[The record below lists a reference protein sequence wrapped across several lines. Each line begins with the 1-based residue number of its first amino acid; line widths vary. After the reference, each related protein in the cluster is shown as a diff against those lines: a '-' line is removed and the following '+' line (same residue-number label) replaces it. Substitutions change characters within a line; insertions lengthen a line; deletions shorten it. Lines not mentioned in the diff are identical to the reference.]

1 MTEFEKKVLSGI
13 GYFYYEKARRER
25 EVEYNK
31 YMNMDL
37 VENKEERENFL
48 ALEKQVNDKA
58 IQNISS
64 LKITNVSFDEVDN
77 RIYITLERPGLLVGE
92 KGYNINA
99 LMKYLEHSLSMDDLK
114 IKLIESRIDS
124 HLHSFL
130 YGYLDDEGAI

>member
-1 MTEFEKKVLSGI
+1 MTEFEKRVLSSI

-25 EVEYNK
+25 EIEYNK

-48 ALEKQVNDKA
+48 ALEKQVNDKT

-64 LKITNVSFDEVDN
+64 LKITNVSFDGVDN

-99 LMKYLEHSLSMDDLK
+99 LMKYLEHSLIMSDLK
-114 IKLIESRIDS
+114 IKLIESHIES
-124 HLHSFL
+124 HLYSFL
-130 YGYLDDEGAI
+130 YGLS